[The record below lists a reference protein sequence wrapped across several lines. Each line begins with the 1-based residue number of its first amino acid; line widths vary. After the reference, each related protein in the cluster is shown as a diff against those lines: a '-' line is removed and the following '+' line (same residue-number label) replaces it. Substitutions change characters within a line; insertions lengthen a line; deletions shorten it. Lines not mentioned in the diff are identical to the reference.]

1 MYYECYPDIF
11 FLENLILD
19 LPLLWMTGRFL
30 HVKRRPA
37 RLLAASMLGALSA
50 CLLYFGPLHPAG
62 RFAFPVLTVP
72 LMMLAAF
79 GWKSGMGFVRSV
91 LTFTGMTLLYGG
103 ILTAVQSRFCS
114 VLLPGA
120 FAALL
125 LLLLLLEG
133 SRRLRPGVQNEY
145 EVILGYRGHTLKLK
159 GLRDTGNHL
168 REPYLGR
175 PVSILSPD
183 AAGKILD
190 QQTKYFQVPYHSVGN
205 PSGMM
210 RGVTLDYMC
219 IRQEKDLRYLERPVV
234 AVSPEPV
241 SGLGA
246 YEVILNP
253 EYFI

>member
-30 HVKRRPA
+30 HIKRNLA
-37 RLLAASMLGALSA
+37 RLLAASVLGALSA
-50 CLLYFGPLHPAG
+50 SMLFFGPLHPAWKY
-62 RFAFPVLTVP
+62 AILILTVP
-72 LMMLAAF
+72 LMLLIAF
-79 GWKSGMGFVRSV
+79 GRRSGPGFLRGV
-91 LTFTGMTLLYGG
+91 LSFTGMTLLYGG
-103 ILTAVQSRFCS
+103 ILTALQSRFS
-114 VLLPGA
+114 YVLLPGA
-120 FAALL
+120 FAGML

-133 SRRLRPGVQNEY
+133 SRHLRPGVQNEY

-183 AAGKILD
+183 AAGRILD

-205 PSGMM
+205 PAGMM
-210 RGVTLDYMC
+210 QGVTLDYMC

-241 SGLGA
+241 SSSGA